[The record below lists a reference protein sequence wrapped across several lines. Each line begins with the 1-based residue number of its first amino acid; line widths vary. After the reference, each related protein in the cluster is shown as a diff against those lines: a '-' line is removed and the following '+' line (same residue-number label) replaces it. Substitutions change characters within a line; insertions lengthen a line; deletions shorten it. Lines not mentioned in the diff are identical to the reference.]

1 MTAVPTRPPI
11 FEGGFLGGCFRS
23 RSSDADWDFFPWGR
37 WGRGYRVDDEEMAP
51 LQRLERRMFV
61 IAFIA
66 WLGASFVLGDRLTP
80 PVSSHFAF
88 YGVSLAILLASKLA
102 YDAVATW
109 LVRHNHAA
117 ERPLTRAEL
126 ELWAESRK
134 PRATRLSVSRS
145 LVALVIA
152 AALTAGGAIM
162 FCQTMDLIDVERRW
176 IGMIG
181 GVFIAMMG
189 LRWAY
194 WFVVSLCQLFAR
206 RRSQ

>member
-1 MTAVPTRPPI
+1 M
-11 FEGGFLGGCFRS
+11 
-23 RSSDADWDFFPWGR
+23 GR
-37 WGRGYRVDDEEMAP
+37 WGRGYRVNDEEMAR
-51 LQRLERRMFV
+51 LQRIERRMLV
-61 IAFIA
+61 IAFIT
-66 WLGASFVLGDRLTP
+66 WLGASFVLGIRLSP
-80 PVSSHFAF
+80 PVSSHFAY
-88 YGVSLAILLASKLA
+88 YGVSLAILLASKLV

-109 LVRHNHAA
+109 LVRHNQAA

-126 ELWAESRK
+126 ESWAETQK
-134 PRATRLSVSRS
+134 PRAPRLSVSRS

-152 AALTAGGAIM
+152 TALTAAGAIM

-194 WFVVSLCQLFAR
+194 WSVASLCRLSAR
-206 RRSQ
+206 RRSR